1 MWNKVKKVMVSPL
14 AGSVAAG
21 VAGGLLLME
30 GLDMYGGIAVGMGIM
45 MFWKAARGK

>member
-1 MWNKVKKVMVSPL
+1 MDKIKKVMMSPL
-14 AGSVAAG
+14 TGSVAAA

-30 GLDMYGGIAVGMGIM
+30 GLDMYGGMAIGMGVM